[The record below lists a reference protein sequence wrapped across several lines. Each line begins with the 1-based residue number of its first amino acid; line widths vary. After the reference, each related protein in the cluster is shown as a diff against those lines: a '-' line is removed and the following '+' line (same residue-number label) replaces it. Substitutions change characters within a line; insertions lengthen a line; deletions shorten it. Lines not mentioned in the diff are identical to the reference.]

1 MGIELEYFKNEKF
14 DFYVGE
20 EQKWRGSWS
29 WQHIIRATRYRRY
42 WHGIIPYILD
52 KRGSWERPQKKQVS
66 IYKVTGNYRART
78 IVLAGKARVKQSLSH
93 EIHSSIK

>member
-20 EQKWRGSWS
+20 EQNEGGAEVGSILS
-29 WQHIIRATRYRRY
+29 GQQDRRC

-52 KRGSWERPQKKQVS
+52 KRGSWERPQKKAS
-66 IYKVTGNYRART
+66 FH
-78 IVLAGKARVKQSLSH
+78 L
-93 EIHSSIK
+93 

>member
-1 MGIELEYFKNEKF
+1 MGKEFEYFKNEKF

-20 EQKWRGSWS
+20 EQKWRGRWS
-29 WQHIIRATRYRRY
+29 WQHIIRTTRYRRY
-42 WHGIIPYILD
+42 WHGIIPHILD

-66 IYKVTGNYRART
+66 IYKVTGNYIAWT
-78 IVLAGKARVKQSLSH
+78 IVVPGKTRVKQSLSH